1 MRLQRGTLTSSA
13 TPNLEPLWQH
23 RRVGRA
29 HRSADCDGHSPPYQ
43 KSYSRTGKVRW
54 NDTSHSTSL
63 YSWTPARAMR
73 SRSLCGIGATSKTA
87 LAPKPHGRVMVTVL
101 LPASLPVVSLTKTLN
116 EATSPGLSRP
126 VVVLRLSVSDGT
138 VATTV
143 AVAAS

>member
-1 MRLQRGTLTSSA
+1 MVRQLPLEGLTSLIPLAAEADTFVAAAHSLEGQRGGVLHSSRTLRVSVRTGG
-13 TPNLEPLWQH
+13 EPYQTTA
-23 RRVGRA
+23 R
-29 HRSADCDGHSPPYQ
+29 RSA
-43 KSYSRTGKVRW
+43 SRA
-54 NDTSHSTSL
+54 ST
-63 YSWTPARAMR
+63 A
-73 SRSLCGIGATSKTA
+73 GA
-87 LAPKPHGRVMVTVL
+87 LFQKPHGRMIVTVL